1 MPGEDEV
8 VSAAVR
14 DSLLLSEL
22 REYSQCAR
30 HLSFGLSMRRAMV
43 DALASAAQR
52 ASAVSIQPLSM
63 EPPALAVRRG
73 ADDV

>member
-1 MPGEDEV
+1 MPGDYEV

-43 DALASAAQR
+43 DALVGAAKRASAA
-52 ASAVSIQPLSM
+52 SYQPLSM
-63 EPPALAVRRG
+63 EPPTLAVRRG